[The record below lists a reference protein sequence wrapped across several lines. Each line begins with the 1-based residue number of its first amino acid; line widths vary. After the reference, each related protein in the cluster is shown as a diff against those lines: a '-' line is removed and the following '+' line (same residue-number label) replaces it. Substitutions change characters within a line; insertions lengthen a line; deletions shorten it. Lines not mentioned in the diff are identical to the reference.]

1 VRAYSSYDY
10 AVIRVVPRVER
21 GEFINVGVIMWCSS
35 KDLLEARFDLQ
46 AQRIQA
52 LHPGADL
59 ESIRRHL
66 ESISLICRGGEAAG
80 PLGNLSKRE
89 RFDWL
94 IAPRSTMIQT
104 SSAHTGRCTDLDAT
118 LEHLLNVMVRPGAAG
133 GHHNYPPPGNL

>member
-21 GEFINVGVIMWCSS
+21 GEFINVGVIIWCSS

-46 AQRIQA
+46 EQRIRA

-66 ESISLICRGGEAAG
+66 ESIAIICRGGEQAG
-80 PLGNLSKRE
+80 SLGKLSKRE

-104 SSAHTGRCTDLDAT
+104 SSAHTGRCTDVPDT
-118 LEHLLNVMVRPGAAG
+118 LEHLLNAMVRPE
-133 GHHNYPPPGNL
+133 PTLNLD